1 MVHKRMNLSGATDLY
16 TTIMHVIPSVFI
28 SHLCLNSDKVLYW
41 WHLLQ
46 MWAVQNSKHTPINI
60 APAFCNGT
68 PFPVRHWNTGKLRLS
83 GARFCVLPSLLN
95 TAMLNHQLKA
105 KINDIVHIKYTI
117 IWFHMVDKVTKIIS
131 KDALSQY

>member
-1 MVHKRMNLSGATDLY
+1 MCVCVCVCVHVCT
-16 TTIMHVIPSVFI
+16 HVCACV
-28 SHLCLNSDKVLYW
+28 CMRVCE
-41 WHLLQ
+41 
-46 MWAVQNSKHTPINI
+46 HT
-60 APAFCNGT
+60 
-68 PFPVRHWNTGKLRLS
+68 VEYTGKLRLS

-95 TAMLNHQLKA
+95 TAMLSHQLKA